1 MLDALKVIQKVMR
14 RCEYPCEAKKK
25 VPKETMEYQTE
36 TKPELVGVYFNAD
49 VLKESCQNVFVLRE
63 NLTSYTDTKI
73 IKNEQKNTMREAII
87 QLVSKLRGSQN
98 VEFESFEK

>member
-63 NLTSYTDTKI
+63 KI